1 MLFLSSGIAEF
12 HDIFGRQVA
21 FDINHGSL
29 AFTRIA
35 EEDKAVVAIAQG
47 CHHVIAAHH
56 LAILHHLSDLFR
68 RLAVGLQIVG
78 YFRGMVLIY
87 QALVYLEFVTFEL
100 RILHR
105 NHLASLGMSEALEYA
120 FTYSPSWALAEIE
133 ATTIRS
139 SPMKKRFIKLHRF
152 IFYTLLY
159 ILYFIV

>member
-1 MLFLSSGIAEF
+1 MLLLSSGIAEL

-21 FDINHGSL
+21 LYINHGSL
-29 AFTRIA
+29 AFTRIT
-35 EEDKAVVAIAQG
+35 EEDEAVVAIAQG
-47 CHHVIAAHH
+47 GHHVIAAHH

-68 RLAVGLQIVG
+68 SLAVGLQIVG

-87 QALVYLEFVTFEL
+87 QALVYLEPVTFEL

-105 NHLASLGMSEALEYA
+105 NHLASLGVSEALEYA

-152 IFYTLLY
+152 IFYPYYIYYTL
-159 ILYFIV
+159 